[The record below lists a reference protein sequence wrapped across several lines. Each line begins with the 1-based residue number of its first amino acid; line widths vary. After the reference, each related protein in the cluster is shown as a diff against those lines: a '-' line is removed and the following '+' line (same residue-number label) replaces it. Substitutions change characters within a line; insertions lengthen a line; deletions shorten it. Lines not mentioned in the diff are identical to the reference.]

1 MRKAVA
7 CLGKMQLKLKNIINM
22 RELLE
27 RYLMGNHITEMTWGN
42 CLNSREDLVLLLRGW
57 LQMTES
63 DTIGDPNVGV
73 GLKKLIKLQIGD
85 KRYVLNADTRR
96 KGVKVFLENE
106 KNGNTWTYSETNRV
120 SNASNREHI
129 ETLQMYRIVN

>member
-1 MRKAVA
+1 MK
-7 CLGKMQLKLKNIINM
+7 
-22 RELLE
+22 ELLE
-27 RYLMGNHITEMTWGN
+27 RYLTGKHITEMTWGN